1 MHAAGGG
8 SGACVGCRGRV
19 GSGGWAVARSLA
31 AVADTCF
38 QARGR
43 RGDVAPRV
51 AADVRTGTSTPGV
64 SSTPDVTVWLAYDG
78 IRRGTGTCMCQGVV
92 PQRPHLR

>member
-19 GSGGWAVARSLA
+19 GSGVWAVARSLA

-43 RGDVAPRV
+43 RGDAAPRV
-51 AADVRTGTSTPGV
+51 AGM
-64 SSTPDVTVWLAYDG
+64 
-78 IRRGTGTCMCQGVV
+78 RRGTGTCMCQGVV